1 MQKKVDFMLEEKES
15 LSFKTMIIHDVPS
28 IKVCKNLT
36 VIRRTYST
44 TSALRPY
51 RQLNVEL
58 LVYDKI
64 KFNIVYNAR
73 LKLHVFYE
81 AAEDVI
87 LEINDTKLE
96 IDKEADPSVKEQIM
110 TELSLNKQFIADKFT
125 GLVVPWSTILEYLF
139 G

>member
-1 MQKKVDFMLEEKES
+1 MQKKVDFMLEEKDS
-15 LSFKTMIIHDVPS
+15 LPFKIMIIHDVPS
-28 IKVCKNLT
+28 INVCKNLT
-36 VIRRTYST
+36 VIRRSYPT

-58 LVYDKI
+58 LVYDK
-64 KFNIVYNAR
+64 KSFTIVYNVR
-73 LKLHVFYE
+73 LKLHMFYE

-87 LEINDTKLE
+87 LEINGTKLE
-96 IDKEADPSVKEQIM
+96 IDKAAEPSLKEEIM